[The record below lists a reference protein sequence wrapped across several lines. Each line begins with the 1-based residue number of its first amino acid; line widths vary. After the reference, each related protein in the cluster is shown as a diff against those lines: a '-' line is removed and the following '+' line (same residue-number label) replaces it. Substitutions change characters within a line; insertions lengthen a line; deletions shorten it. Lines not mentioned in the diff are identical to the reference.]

1 MTTTRRHWLATAAT
15 AATAFAWQRSFAQ
28 TDTLRWVVPYP
39 PGGGTDVLARTLAEV
54 MRAGLGMNIVVDNK
68 PGAATHIGAQDV
80 ARAAPDGRTLLQA
93 DNALM
98 AFNEHLFKKP
108 PVDPDKDFSYIGAI
122 GKFPLALVVN
132 PAFPAQTFK
141 EFMAYLRANPGKLSY
156 ASPGNG
162 SPHHLAM
169 EMFKS
174 RTQSFIV
181 HIPYR
186 GAAPAM
192 QDVMAGQVP
201 CMFLDLASGLS
212 TMQSGKV
219 RVLAFGG
226 RARTPLLPGVP
237 TLIEEGVRDVEVF
250 AFQGLL
256 GPACLPA
263 ATLQRLNAELNKAL
277 ANSVVLKRFLD
288 FGMEPMPG
296 TPEQFR
302 AFARAESSRWGPI
315 IRSSGITLD

>member
-1 MTTTRRHWLATAAT
+1 LLARRPFLAAAGS
-15 AATAFAWQRSFAQ
+15 AALAPIGAIAQ
-28 TDTLRWVVPYP
+28 GDTLRWVVPYP
-39 PGGGTDVLARTLAEV
+39 PGGGTDVLARTLAEA
-54 MRAGLGMNIVVDNK
+54 MRAGLGMNIVIDNK
-68 PGAATHIGAQDV
+68 PGAATNLAAQDV
-80 ARAAPDGRTLLQA
+80 ARAAPDGRTILQA

-98 AFNEHLFKKP
+98 AFNEHLFKKL
-108 PVDPDKDFSYIGAI
+108 PVDPDKDFSYIGGI

-132 PAFPAQTFK
+132 PEFPAKTFK
-141 EFMAYLRANPGKLSY
+141 EFLAYVRANPSKVSY

-169 EMFKS
+169 EMFKH
-174 RTQSFIV
+174 RTKTFIV

-201 CMFLDLASGLS
+201 CMFLDLASGL
-212 TMQSGKV
+212 TNMQAGKV
-219 RVLAFGG
+219 RVLAYGG
-226 RARTPLLPGVP
+226 KARTPLLPGVP
-237 TLIEEGVRDVEVF
+237 TLIEEGVTDVEVF

-256 GPACLPA
+256 GPAGLPP
-263 ATLQRLNAELNKAL
+263 ATIQRINAELNKAL
-277 ANSVVLKRFLD
+277 ANTTVLKRFLD

-302 AFARAESSRWGPI
+302 AFARNEAKRWGPI
-315 IRSSGITLD
+315 IKDNGITLD